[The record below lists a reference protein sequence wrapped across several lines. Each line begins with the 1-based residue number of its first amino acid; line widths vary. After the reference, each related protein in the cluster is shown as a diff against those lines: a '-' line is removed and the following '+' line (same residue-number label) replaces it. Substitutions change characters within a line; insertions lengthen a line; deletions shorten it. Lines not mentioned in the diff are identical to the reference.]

1 MTKKENFGALRYIV
15 ENFVNDE
22 IFADGG
28 TFASIDKNGL
38 LSFIDHEIELLN
50 RKRTGATKPTKRQV
64 ENEALKGEILNVLA
78 RADEGGMTVGEIAK
92 VVDFEGATPNRVNA
106 LVAQLK
112 KAEQVVRTEV
122 KGKAMFTI
130 A

>member
-1 MTKKENFGALRYIV
+1 MTKMTYVDAVDFAIANLADEAVVEKLKALRGQL
-15 ENFVNDE
+15 
-22 IFADGG
+22 A
-28 TFASIDKNGL
+28 
-38 LSFIDHEIELLN
+38 

-64 ENEALKGEILNVLA
+64 ENEALKGAILDVLA
-78 RADEGGMTVGEIAK
+78 RAEGGMTIGEIAK

-106 LVAQLK
+106 LVAQMK
-112 KAEQVVRTEV
+112 KGGQVLREEV